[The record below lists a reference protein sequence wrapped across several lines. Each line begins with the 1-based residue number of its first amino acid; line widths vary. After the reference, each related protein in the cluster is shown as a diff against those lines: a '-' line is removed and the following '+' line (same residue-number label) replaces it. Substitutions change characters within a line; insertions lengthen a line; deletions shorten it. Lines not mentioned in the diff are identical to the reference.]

1 MVGRATEL
9 VLASGSPRRKELLET
24 LGLRPRVL
32 VADVDEAPLP
42 GEAAEDYS
50 RRLASAKAV
59 AVARQLA
66 SAEPGE
72 TSLVLGA
79 DTIVV
84 TDGGQLLGKP
94 AGEDEAR
101 RMLEA
106 LSGRAHAVLTAFSLW
121 RTGDG
126 EARELETGAA
136 RTTVDVRA
144 LRREELEGY
153 LATREW
159 EDKAG
164 AYAVQGAF
172 GAFVRG
178 LRGAWANVVG
188 LPVFEVV
195 EALYR
200 AGFFA
205 GRAFPAPPPG
215 ARP

>member
-1 MVGRATEL
+1 MAEL

-32 VADVDEAPLP
+32 VADVDEGVLP
-42 GEAAEDYS
+42 GEAAEDYA
-50 RRLASAKAV
+50 RRLAAAKAG
-59 AVARQLA
+59 AVARRLA
-66 SAEPGE
+66 TEEPAEIW
-72 TSLVLGA
+72 LVLGA

-84 TDGGQLLGKP
+84 TDAGHVLGKP
-94 AGEDEAR
+94 AGEDDAR

-121 RTGDG
+121 RAGDG
-126 EARELETGAA
+126 EAREIETGAA
-136 RTTVDVRA
+136 RTAVDVRA
-144 LRREELEGY
+144 LRPEELDGY
-153 LATREW
+153 LATGEW
-159 EDKAG
+159 EGKAG

-195 EALYR
+195 EALHR

-205 GRAFPAPPPG
+205 GRPFPAPPPG
-215 ARP
+215 ERP